1 ITSSASASSAIG
13 RGCRRAADVRPS
25 LLRYLRGERMP
36 TAYSCGWHAG
46 ARCLFGHRIIDSRSF
61 FDHAGG
67 RNSCEVFLPA
77 RRRDNM
83 IDPAEA
89 IETYRAASA
98 IAAFDAIQVAF
109 AALVKK
115 GILSKVEAEQI
126 LRQAIETI
134 KTGGAGDQA
143 AELLTIAL
151 EKISKFEP
159 APRRLCNDDNSDL
172 PRPPYCRHV
181 RGIAA

>member
-1 ITSSASASSAIG
+1 
-13 RGCRRAADVRPS
+13 
-25 LLRYLRGERMP
+25 
-36 TAYSCGWHAG
+36 
-46 ARCLFGHRIIDSRSF
+46 
-61 FDHAGG
+61 
-67 RNSCEVFLPA
+67 
-77 RRRDNM
+77 M

-143 AELLTIAL
+143 AELLAIAL

-159 APRRLCNDDNSDL
+159 VPRE
-172 PRPPYCRHV
+172 
-181 RGIAA
+181 